1 MQRSSDLD
9 RFVLCSEHII
19 LECSCGERL
28 VLLGFESDWHWE
40 RHTTFECEC
49 GEELTLADRLDED
62 VVSFNVLLRRF
73 RAPD

>member
-19 LECSCGERL
+19 LACKCGERL

-40 RHTTFECEC
+40 GHTTFECEC
-49 GEELTLADRLDED
+49 GRELTLDDRLDEEAA
-62 VVSFNVLLRRF
+62 SFNVLLRRF
-73 RAPD
+73 RASD